1 MNFFPFI
8 AQAFERMMS
17 PTGSNLKSNHSDEC
31 ATVQPLQETQTSSIP
46 SPTTLPI
53 SALKQ
58 PSVEG
63 NQKKILSNIKDK
75 LLKQTFSSIQESSEN
90 REPRLAARR
99 NLIQGTGQKG
109 MYVRRVEEQK
119 GHAQATLKGGRKAM
133 TNLDNI
139 LKSRDI
145 TLPTKIHLVK
155 AVVFPIV
162 MYGCESWTIKKAEHQ
177 RTDAFE
183 LWCWRRLLRVPWTA
197 SRSNQSI
204 LKEISPEYS
213 LEGLML
219 KLKLQY
225 FGHLM

>member
-75 LLKQTFSSIQESSEN
+75 LLKQKFSSIQESSEN
-90 REPRLAARR
+90 REPQTSCQKEL
-99 NLIQGTGQKG
+99 NTGDWLEGYVCQKG
-109 MYVRRVEEQK
+109 RRTK
-119 GHAQATLKGGRKAM
+119 RACSSDAQGWK
-133 TNLDNI
+133 
-139 LKSRDI
+139 KSCDKPRQR
-145 TLPTKIHLVK
+145 
-155 AVVFPIV
+155 
-162 MYGCESWTIKKAEHQ
+162 IKKQ
-177 RTDAFE
+177 RHYFANRD
-183 LWCWRRLLRVPWTA
+183 P
-197 SRSNQSI
+197 SGQSCGF
-204 LKEISPEYS
+204 SS
-213 LEGLML
+213 SHVWM
-219 KLKLQY
+219 
-225 FGHLM
+225 